1 MLLVPLNA
9 LTVDVRMLQSQVV
22 HSSYPWIFLMLTRLN
37 VWVVPEKRGIKDTLW
52 SGWFKFAWAVQV
64 VPLSLF

>member
-37 VWVVPEKRGIKDTLW
+37 V
-52 SGWFKFAWAVQV
+52 
-64 VPLSLF
+64 